1 MKMGI
6 KTIGYILG
14 GCAAASYGTNP
25 LFALPLYAEG
35 LSPDTVLFFRYL
47 FAIPLLG
54 IMLKTRGRNFRINRK
69 DIFPLVAMGLLV
81 ALSSLT
87 LFESY
92 NYMNVGI
99 ASTLLFIY
107 PILVAV
113 IMTAVFKER
122 FTLQTALCL
131 TGASAGIA
139 LLCIGEG
146 GIVLSLTGT
155 GLVFLSSLSYAI
167 YMVAVNHGRLKD
179 VATLKVTFYVLLFG
193 LGLFVIRLYAGS
205 GLQIPPLEKWHLWV
219 NFAALAV
226 FPTAIS
232 FLCTT
237 AAVKYIGSTPTA
249 ILGAL
254 EPVTAVL
261 IGIAVFGESITIR
274 ECLGFI
280 LIITSVSAVVAGG
293 SITKHIVRIRKLF
306 PRLPGKPQS
315 RL

>member
-1 MKMGI
+1 MA
-6 KTIGYILG
+6 TRTTGYILG
-14 GCAAASYGTNP
+14 GCAAASYGMNP

-35 LSPDTVLFFRYL
+35 LSPDTVLFFRYF

-54 IMLKTRGRNFRINRK
+54 IMLKARGRSFRIGKR
-69 DIFPLVAMGLLV
+69 DIIPLAVMGLLV

-107 PILVAV
+107 PILVAL

-122 FTLQTALCL
+122 FTIQTAVCL
-131 TGASAGIA
+131 AGASAGIA
-139 LLCIGEG
+139 MLCIGEG
-146 GIVLSLTGT
+146 GVVISITGT

-167 YMVAVNHGRLKD
+167 YMVGVNHSRLKNI
-179 VATLKVTFYVLLFG
+179 ATLKVTFYVLLFG
-193 LGLFVIRLYAGS
+193 LSLFIVRLYAGS
-205 GLQIPPLEKWHLWV
+205 GLHVPPLEKWQVWA
-219 NFAALAV
+219 NFIALAI

-254 EPVTAVL
+254 EPVTAVF
-261 IGIAVFGESITIR
+261 IGIAVFGESVTIR
-274 ECLGFI
+274 ECIGFI
-280 LIITSVSAVVAGG
+280 LVITSVSIVVAGG
-293 SITKHIVRIRKLF
+293 KITRYIMGIRKLF
-306 PRLPGKPQS
+306 PRLPADRHKQG
-315 RL
+315 R